1 MKKTIVVVLSLVLMG
16 LPLVAQETS
25 EDVVSPETLYIE
37 GTRSLEKY
45 DVGQALRCFENAQKG
60 FHEKGDKKY
69 ELDSWCHVGWVKR
82 FLGDFHGAWEAYRQ
96 AELMALSL
104 QSSDKLASIY
114 KEQYLLSKDLNNNG
128 LRQELMQKMDSLA
141 DSFLDDKTR
150 FPYYDMLGDM
160 AKEYGDFIMAERW
173 YKKNDPYIMSLDKG
187 KPNGDRRMH
196 YGNLCSLYEHMGR
209 WDDALYYAQLNK
221 KEIQKEEDAIDP
233 SQYVFSYN
241 EEALIYRRM
250 GDSVRCFQAID
261 TMFSLL
267 NLVDEPRKSSKLYLT
282 RAVCNNAF
290 GNYENALDDYK
301 AADSLLATKYGE
313 LDEDRVR
320 LLPLMG
326 GVEHRLGR
334 YESSENY
341 YRQYAERL
349 RELLGERH
357 SDYINSLVYLANAEG
372 INGRIDAACE
382 DYTIAFAK
390 LRQKVQDD
398 FPYLTTC
405 EREGYWKSVSE
416 AIWNMTPFAI
426 AAQEFQTPFTE
437 ACYNG
442 LILSKSFLLES
453 ERTVYDLI
461 KEEGTEDDKRDLAA
475 IDAARSEIR
484 ELERKEDKNT
494 DSILLL
500 TKKIERLESQLASR
514 CRSYGDMT
522 AFMKTNY
529 QKVKEKLKDGDA
541 LIDFTD
547 YVSRSQGRKYV
558 AYLIRKEDDYPL
570 LMSLFAESKIDSLR
584 IAYPDLFYES
594 PNAGVIRR
602 ILWEPF
608 QDYVK
613 EGATVYYVP
622 SQVLLKI
629 AIESLPY
636 GDGSLLGDHYRFIR
650 LSSARELTRMNVK
663 LSMEVD
669 PERTNA
675 VLYGGL
681 VYDVAP
687 NTMQQEA
694 HKYDIQDLLAQR
706 GSRVRGDSLC
716 YLPWSRVEIDS
727 IETVLKA
734 HHFNVL
740 TYFEEKGTEESFL
753 SLDGKAPSVL
763 HLATHGFFYTP
774 NEAAEIDYLRGYS
787 DAMSLSGLVMA
798 GGNRAW
804 TGKALPEG
812 VLGGILTASDIA
824 SLDLSGV
831 ELVVL
836 SACRT
841 GDGEATAEGLYGLQR
856 AFKKAG
862 VKTMVM
868 SLWDVD
874 DMIGTELMTAFYKNL
889 LDESYAMD
897 KRKAFDAAKSLI
909 RDKYR
914 EPYYWAG
921 FVMLD

>member
-1 MKKTIVVVLSLVLMG
+1 MKRLFVVVLSLVLMG

-25 EDVVSPETLYIE
+25 ESVVSPETWYIE
-37 GTRSLEKY
+37 GARFLEKY
-45 DVGQALRCFENAQKG
+45 DVGQALRCFENARKG
-60 FHEKGDKKY
+60 FHEKGDKKC
-69 ELDSWCHVGWVKR
+69 ELDSWCHVGWIKSY
-82 FLGDFHGAWEAYRQ
+82 LGDFHGASDAYRQ
-96 AELMALSL
+96 AELLALALHSG
-104 QSSDKLASIY
+104 DKLASVY
-114 KEQYLLSKDLNNNG
+114 KEQYALSKELNDNG

-141 DSFLDDKTR
+141 DSFHDDKTR
-150 FPYYDMLGDM
+150 FPYHNMLGDM
-160 AKEYGDFIMAERW
+160 AKEYGDFVMAERW
-173 YKKNDPYIMSLDKG
+173 YKKNDPYIMGLDKG
-187 KPNGDRRMH
+187 KPNGDRHVH

-209 WDDALYYAQLNK
+209 WDDALYYVQLDK
-221 KEIQKEEDAIDP
+221 KEIQKEGVTDP
-233 SQYVFSYN
+233 SQYVYSYN
-241 EEALIYRRM
+241 EVAQIYRRM

-290 GNYENALDDYK
+290 RNYENALDDCK

-326 GVEHRLGR
+326 GAEHRLGR
-334 YESSENY
+334 YGASENH

-349 RELLGERH
+349 KDLLGEEH
-357 SDYINSLVYLANAEG
+357 SDYINSLVFLANSEG
-372 INGRIDAACE
+372 FSGNIDAACE
-382 DYTIAFAK
+382 DYTVAFGK
-390 LRQKVQDD
+390 LRQKVQND
-398 FPYLTTC
+398 FPYLTTY

-426 AAQEFQTPFTE
+426 AAGKFQTPFTE
-437 ACYNG
+437 TCYNG
-442 LILSKSFLLES
+442 LVLSKSFLLES

-461 KEEGTEDDKRDLAA
+461 KKEGTEDDKRDLAT
-475 IDAARSEIR
+475 IDALRSEIR

-500 TKKIERLESQLASR
+500 TKKIERTESQLASR
-514 CRSYGDMT
+514 CRGYGDMT
-522 AFMKTNY
+522 AFMKTDY
-529 QKVKEKLKDGDA
+529 QKVKEKLKDGDV

-547 YVSRSQGRKYV
+547 FVSQSQGRKYV

-570 LMSLFAESKIDSLR
+570 LMSLFAESQIDAMQ
-584 IAYPDLFYES
+584 IAYPDLYYES
-594 PNAGVIRR
+594 PNAETIRR
-602 ILWEPF
+602 VLWEPF
-608 QDYVK
+608 QEYVK

-650 LSSARELTRMNVK
+650 LSSARELTRMNAK
-663 LSMEVD
+663 LSMKVD
-669 PERTNA
+669 PGRTNA

-681 VYDVAP
+681 VYDVDP
-687 NTMQQEA
+687 NTMQEEA
-694 HKYDIQDLLAQR
+694 CKFDVQDLIAQR

-727 IETVLKA
+727 IETALKA
-734 HHFNVL
+734 HRFNVL
-740 TYFEEKGTEESFL
+740 AYFGVKGTEESFMG
-753 SLDGKAPSVL
+753 LDGMAPPIL

-804 TGKALPEG
+804 TGKTLPEG
-812 VLGGILTASDIA
+812 VMDGILTASDIA
-824 SLDLSGV
+824 CLDLGCV
-831 ELVVL
+831 ELVVF
-836 SACRT
+836 SACHT

-862 VKTMVM
+862 VKTMVL

-874 DMIGTELMTAFYKNL
+874 DKIGTELMTAFYKYL
-889 LDESYAMD
+889 MDESYAMD
-897 KRKAFDAAKSLI
+897 KRKAFDAAKSHI
-909 RDKYR
+909 RDKYH

-921 FVMLD
+921 FVMVD